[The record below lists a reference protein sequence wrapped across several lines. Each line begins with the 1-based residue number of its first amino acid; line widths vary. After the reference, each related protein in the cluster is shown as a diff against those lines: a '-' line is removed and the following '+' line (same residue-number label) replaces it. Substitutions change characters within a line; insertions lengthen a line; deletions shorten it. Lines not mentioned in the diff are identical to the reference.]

1 MLCVFIVPGVSAPK
15 GCWPPGSGKRV
26 SNADQVD
33 PHARS
38 KSGWRRFDWLKGDF
52 ANNSMWMTALVL
64 VGLIDDCLG

>member
-1 MLCVFIVPGVSAPK
+1 VFSSSQEFLRQKDAGLQALEKEFPTLIKWNP
-15 GCWPPGSGKRV
+15 
-26 SNADQVD
+26 N
-33 PHARS
+33 ARS